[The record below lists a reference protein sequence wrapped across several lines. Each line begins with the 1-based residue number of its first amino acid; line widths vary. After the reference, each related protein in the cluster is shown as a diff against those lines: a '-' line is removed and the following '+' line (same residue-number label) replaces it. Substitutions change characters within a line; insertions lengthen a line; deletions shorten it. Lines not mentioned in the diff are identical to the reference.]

1 MRKSPKFP
9 TFCEKPTS
17 VLILEDERSFFC
29 SKPTPTFHPMSPGCN
44 ALASHL
50 DRDSAELPFVGE
62 LIQVVP
68 DEDKWTGPIERLL
81 RSFSLTI
88 VLPPKLAKEAEAYL
102 EENHLG
108 DRLAFICP
116 QPDPKEP
123 KLHDDSVVAKLAVR
137 TELDEIR
144 QVWLRSALAERF
156 PHLCKT
162 KRDASFTK
170 AKFAITLDG
179 LIKSDA
185 ILREKDVVFFG
196 RCHQLGHGLGRQPQ
210 TEKFG

>member
-1 MRKSPKFP
+1 M
-9 TFCEKPTS
+9 
-17 VLILEDERSFFC
+17 LILEDERAFC
-29 SKPTPTFHPMSPGCN
+29 SKPTPTFHPGGRLRN

-116 QPDPKEP
+116 NLIPRSQSFMKTP
-123 KLHDDSVVAKLAVR
+123 
-137 TELDEIR
+137 
-144 QVWLRSALAERF
+144 WLRS
-156 PHLCKT
+156 
-162 KRDASFTK
+162 
-170 AKFAITLDG
+170 
-179 LIKSDA
+179 
-185 ILREKDVVFFG
+185 
-196 RCHQLGHGLGRQPQ
+196 
-210 TEKFG
+210 

>member
-1 MRKSPKFP
+1 MRKAN
-9 TFCEKPTS
+9 ER
-17 VLILEDERSFFC
+17 VEILEDERSFLLEAN
-29 SKPTPTFHPMSPGCN
+29 SNVPPDVARMRN

-116 QPDPKEP
+116 RPDPKEP
-123 KLHDDSVVAKLAVR
+123 KLHEDSVVAKLAVR

-156 PHLCKT
+156 PPSLQ
-162 KRDASFTK
+162 DK
-170 AKFAITLDG
+170 A
-179 LIKSDA
+179 
-185 ILREKDVVFFG
+185 
-196 RCHQLGHGLGRQPQ
+196 
-210 TEKFG
+210 